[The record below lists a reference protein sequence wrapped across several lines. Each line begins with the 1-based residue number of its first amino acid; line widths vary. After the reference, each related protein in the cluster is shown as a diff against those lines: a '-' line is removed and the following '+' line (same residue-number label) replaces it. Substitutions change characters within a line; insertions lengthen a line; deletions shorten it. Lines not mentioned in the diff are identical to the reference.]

1 LTGDVRG
8 LSERAT
14 AAVKRAKWRF
24 MGGDEKVAPP
34 GLGEAALRD
43 LVDAAF
49 DALVITHAGK
59 VIFANRAFVEMHGG
73 TADEII
79 GYSLLDFV
87 APECHEL
94 VIAQMSRPTD
104 ARYEAVGLARDGGR
118 VDVEICAQHGTFEG
132 KPVRISAIRV
142 ITERKRA
149 EEALRRSETR
159 LRRLIEHIQDMI
171 VVERRGAVLFANPA
185 ALRYLGFADAAELVG
200 TKALALVHPG
210 DRGSVLASWAGAH
223 DACARSVTARV
234 VRRDGTVG
242 TVEIAI
248 APMDDAYDGAP
259 ANVVLA
265 RDISERQQIEARLIE
280 VDLLSSIG
288 MLAAGI
294 AHEINNPLAYVTL
307 NLGVIARQLAALRAT
322 VQAPRAL
329 ELCGDIEELLAT
341 TQHGADRVQQIVR
354 DVRVF
359 ARQSSDVRA
368 PVALPQVLDATIQ
381 LALNSIRHRA
391 ELVREYE
398 PVPIVDA
405 DEPRLGQLFLN
416 LLINALHAFD
426 DEPGQRAE
434 IRVRT
439 GTAADGAAFVE
450 IADTG
455 RGIPA
460 DVLGR
465 VFEPFFTTKAP
476 GVGTGLGLPIC
487 RSIATTLGGTIE
499 IASTVGRGTTCRV
512 TLPARASRVERSVA
526 PMVAPPRAAPARRRV
541 LIVDDEPQ
549 LLRTLGE
556 TLGQIHDVTC
566 TASGAEAISLLL
578 SGAFDVVL
586 CDVMMPTTSGVDVFD
601 TVRRERPGLER
612 RIVFMTG
619 GAFSPGAHDFLATV
633 PNRKLEKPFTLD
645 EVVRALADVV

>member
-1 LTGDVRG
+1 
-8 LSERAT
+8 
-14 AAVKRAKWRF
+14 
-24 MGGDEKVAPP
+24 MGGDDKVAPP

-59 VIFANRAFVEMHGG
+59 VIFANRAFVELHGG
-73 TADEII
+73 TADQVI
-79 GYSLLDFV
+79 GYNMLEFV
-87 APECHEL
+87 APECREL

-104 ARYEAVGLARDGGR
+104 ARYEAVGLARDGR
-118 VDVEICAQHGTFEG
+118 RIDVEICAQHGTFEG

-149 EEALRRSETR
+149 EAALRRSETR
-159 LRRLIEHIQDMI
+159 LRRLIEHIQDLI

-185 ALRYLGFADAAELVG
+185 ALRYLGFADAAELIG

-210 DRGSVLASWAGAH
+210 DRGGVLASWAGAR
-223 DACARSVTARV
+223 DTCARSVTARV

-265 RDISERQQIEARLIE
+265 RDISERQQMEARLIE

-307 NLGVIARQLAALRAT
+307 NLGVIARQLAALRAAA
-322 VQAPRAL
+322 QAPRAL
-329 ELCGDIEELLAT
+329 ELCSDIAELLAT

-359 ARQSSDVRA
+359 ARPSSDERA
-368 PVALPQVLDATIQ
+368 PVALTQVLDSTIQ

-426 DEPGQRAE
+426 DDDPGRRAE

-439 GTAADGAAFVE
+439 GTAPDGAAFVE

-465 VFEPFFTTKAP
+465 VFEPFFTTKAAGRHRPRPADLPQHRDHARWHDRDRQHGRPRHDLP
-476 GVGTGLGLPIC
+476 GH
-487 RSIATTLGGTIE
+487 
-499 IASTVGRGTTCRV
+499 
-512 TLPARASRVERSVA
+512 PARPHEPRAEIGRPDGRAAARGSG
-526 PMVAPPRAAPARRRV
+526 APPRAGRRRRAPAV
-541 LIVDDEPQ
+541 
-549 LLRTLGE
+549 
-556 TLGQIHDVTC
+556 
-566 TASGAEAISLLL
+566 
-578 SGAFDVVL
+578 
-586 CDVMMPTTSGVDVFD
+586 
-601 TVRRERPGLER
+601 
-612 RIVFMTG
+612 
-619 GAFSPGAHDFLATV
+619 AHA
-633 PNRKLEKPFTLD
+633 R
-645 EVVRALADVV
+645 